1 MLRSPFMMASAD
13 QGLANTFDHSE
24 RIILRIAL
32 LERAHLI
39 VMAVDSLG
47 DEIADSILTGTE
59 GDVSLAAFWGRP
71 IFFAT
76 FGGFTSF
83 DFITG
88 LLVLAAIYRLL

>member
-1 MLRSPFMMASAD
+1 MIASAD
-13 QGLANTFDHSE
+13 HGLANILDQSE

-32 LERAHLI
+32 LEREHLI

-47 DEIADSILTGTE
+47 DEIAVSVLTGTE
-59 GDVSLAAFWGRP
+59 GDVGFTAFWGRP
-71 IFFAT
+71 TFFAT